1 MSKKKSDITAKI
13 TCIIIAIF
21 LWSFVMS
28 KEDPP
33 QTRPIRNV
41 NVVLTNIS
49 ALERQGLVVM
59 EPQQVTVNVEVTG
72 KKSDLDRFLASS
84 SSNINAYVDLSGYSE
99 GQARVSVITSI
110 TNQTGGVTISDVNP
124 KEILFTFEK
133 VVTREIPVKINTIGE
148 LPSDYVLGDLS
159 SRPHNVTI
167 SGPRTWVNEVQQVI
181 TEVDLTNRTD
191 TTTSSFAT
199 VVVDDEGNNVRG
211 VTREPNLV
219 DITIPVFRT
228 VSLPI
233 ELITVNELPENF
245 SITNINITPSTIK
258 VKGNNDIVNLQKLE
272 TVDIDINSMLDKSA
286 IEVELKLPEG
296 VELLNPNEKVTIIYN
311 IEETIT
317 KEFNI
322 PVRDLNIL
330 NLDNDLEVSEEDLSR
345 LIRVELR
352 GYKSILEPLIN
363 EQLKLSMDLLNLAE
377 GRHDI
382 ELIIEEIQGVTVE
395 SITPQP
401 LNITLINP

>member
-199 VVVDDEGNNVRG
+199 AVVDDEGNNVRG

>member
-148 LPSDYVLGDLS
+148 LPLDYVLGDLS

>member
-167 SGPRTWVNEVQQVI
+167 SGPRTWVNEVKQVI

-322 PVRDLNIL
+322 PLRDLNIL